1 MSDQL
6 KTRKAS
12 DIHDDKKT
20 AHSSSTSIDSC
31 SSDHSAKK
39 VKQEPSMC
47 LRMLNDFL
55 ISKIQEKDNG
65 LFDDMLC
72 GDMKEVEE
80 AIKFYTL
87 DNSFWNSIGYS
98 LLPNAVEAGLADLVK
113 LILKHADT
121 NDVKDAICQLNLL
134 LIACIDEDLE
144 ITQILL
150 DFGFD
155 PNQIGKDRD
164 GNSETCL
171 NFACREDNVPLT
183 KLLLKYGADSNLCCP
198 GVDPPLLGA
207 GMNGRFETMKLLLEH
222 GAKVDLT
229 TASSFTA
236 LDYACTD
243 GCLEAAKL
251 LLDFGAD
258 VNNINMYGDTPM
270 ISALDSL
277 PHVEALPIILLLLEW
292 GADPSIVNNEGKTA
306 FDCVGKRTEI
316 AKLLADAQLEH
327 ILK

>member
-6 KTRKAS
+6 KTKKAS
-12 DIHDDKKT
+12 DME
-20 AHSSSTSIDSC
+20 
-31 SSDHSAKK
+31 SDPLDHLTTK

-55 ISKIQEKDNG
+55 ILKIQEKDNG
-65 LFDDMLC
+65 LVEDILY

-80 AIKFYTL
+80 AIKSYTL
-87 DNSFWNSIGYS
+87 EYSFWSSIGYS
-98 LLPNAVEAGLADLVK
+98 LLLNAVEAGLADLVK
-113 LILKHADT
+113 VILKHADT

-144 ITQILL
+144 IVQLLL

-155 PNQIGKDRD
+155 PNKIGKDRD

-171 NFACREDNVPLT
+171 KFACREDNVPLT
-183 KLLLKYGADSNLCCP
+183 ELLLKYGADPNFYCP

-229 TASSFTA
+229 PPSSFTA

-243 GCLEAAKL
+243 GIFEAAEL
-251 LLDFGAD
+251 LIEYGAD
-258 VNNINMYGDTPM
+258 VNNINKFGDTPM
-270 ISALDSL
+270 ISALDYLS
-277 PHVEALPIILLLLEW
+277 HVEALPIIRLLLEW
-292 GADPSIVNNEGKTA
+292 GADPSIVNAAGKTA
-306 FDCVGKRTEI
+306 FDCVGKSTEI
-316 AKLLADAQLEH
+316 AKMLADAQLEH